1 MIKSQLSGIQT
12 IKSLSNMSCLQISL
26 RNLSLSSSV
35 QLVQKAKVVP
45 SGIPKKPA
53 TPWVNFYSKNFQTVK
68 KSNPNLATAEIMRKI
83 STEWAKVGEKEK
95 EKMQALYVKDVESFK
110 KKMEK
115 VPQHKL
121 EDLKIARKIKQT
133 EKEVRVS
140 KQERKNLLIS
150 LNKPKKPLS
159 SFFLYTIDRRPQL
172 PTNLSAVEKTSKMAK
187 EWRDANKQ
195 LKDFYEKKQAELA
208 KKHEKDLEKWNMKM
222 HKEGKLEEIAE
233 AEKSLARAKQA
244 MRQVEA

>member
-1 MIKSQLSGIQT
+1 MG
-12 IKSLSNMSCLQISL
+12 
-26 RNLSLSSSV
+26 
-35 QLVQKAKVVP
+35 
-45 SGIPKKPA
+45 
-53 TPWVNFYSKNFQTVK
+53 
-68 KSNPNLATAEIMRKI
+68 
-83 STEWAKVGEKEK
+83 
-95 EKMQALYVKDVESFK
+95 
-110 KKMEK
+110 EK

-121 EDLKIARKIKQT
+121 EDLKIARKLKQT

-159 SFFLYTIDRRPQL
+159 SFLLYTIDRRPQL
-172 PTNLSAVEKTSKMAK
+172 PTNLKPVEKTAKMAK